1 MFPGGPRPEG
11 ALWRP
16 LREGAVLLLLLPP
29 PPATTLGLGD
39 GTGVLDFQGTAR
51 LPAPLLL
58 WDGFAV
64 GPVLVRPFAPLPFD
78 LDAARRF
85 LAFLIL
91 KLPADRLDGKPR
103 GPPGGPRGSAG
114 VRGGPL
120 GGPRGLAGVPPG
132 GLGGLRGA
140 QTILQTISTGSIG
153 GPRGSAGVPSGI
165 HGGPRG
171 PAGVPPGVLGGPL
184 GGPLGGL
191 LREHERP

>member
-1 MFPGGPRPEG
+1 MASQSAPFSYV
-11 ALWRP
+11 P
-16 LREGAVLLLLLPP
+16 LHP
-29 PPATTLGLGD
+29 
-39 GTGVLDFQGTAR
+39 R

-85 LAFLIL
+85 LAFLLL

-120 GGPRGLAGVPPG
+120 GGPRGSAGVREGPP
-132 GLGGLRGA
+132 
-140 QTILQTISTGSIG
+140 G
-153 GPRGSAGVPSGI
+153 GPRGAAGVRGGRRGSAGGS
-165 HGGPRG
+165 
-171 PAGVPPGVLGGPL
+171 
-184 GGPLGGL
+184 
-191 LREHERP
+191 

>member
-1 MFPGGPRPEG
+1 MASQSAPFSYV
-11 ALWRP
+11 P
-16 LREGAVLLLLLPP
+16 LHP
-29 PPATTLGLGD
+29 
-39 GTGVLDFQGTAR
+39 R

-91 KLPADRLDGKPR
+91 KLPAARLDGKPR

-120 GGPRGLAGVPPG
+120 GGPRGVAGVHG
-132 GLGGLRGA
+132 GRRPSCRPSRREASGVR
-140 QTILQTISTGSIG
+140 G
-153 GPRGSAGVPSGI
+153 GPRGSPRGSPGGR
-165 HGGPRG
+165 GGPPGSPRASTGVRG
-171 PAGVPPGVLGGPL
+171 GSRGSPRGSAGARG
-184 GGPLGGL
+184 
-191 LREHERP
+191 

>member
-1 MFPGGPRPEG
+1 MASQSAPFSYV
-11 ALWRP
+11 P
-16 LREGAVLLLLLPP
+16 LHP
-29 PPATTLGLGD
+29 
-39 GTGVLDFQGTAR
+39 R

-64 GPVLVRPFAPLPFD
+64 GPILVRPFAPLPFD

-120 GGPRGLAGVPPG
+120 RGPRGLAGVPPG
-132 GLGGLRGA
+132 VL
-140 QTILQTISTGSIG
+140 G
-153 GPRGSAGVPSGI
+153 GPRGSA
-165 HGGPRG
+165 R
-171 PAGVPPGVLGGPL
+171 VPPGVPGGARGSAGGADHLADHLDGKHRGSAGVRGGPPGGPL
-184 GGPLGGL
+184 GGPLGGPPGGP
-191 LREHERP
+191 RGSPGGSGG

>member
-1 MFPGGPRPEG
+1 MASQSAPFSYVPLHPCTTSSLGWLRSRPRSRTS
-11 ALWRP
+11 LC
-16 LREGAVLLLLLPP
+16 
-29 PPATTLGLGD
+29 T
-39 GTGVLDFQGTAR
+39 
-51 LPAPLLL
+51 PAPLLL

-85 LAFLIL
+85 LAFLL
-91 KLPADRLDGKPR
+91 PKLPADRLDGKPR

-114 VRGGPL
+114 VRGGSL

-132 GLGGLRGA
+132 VLGGPRGSARVPPGVPGGARGA

-165 HGGPRG
+165 HGGSR
-171 PAGVPPGVLGGPL
+171 
-184 GGPLGGL
+184 
-191 LREHERP
+191 